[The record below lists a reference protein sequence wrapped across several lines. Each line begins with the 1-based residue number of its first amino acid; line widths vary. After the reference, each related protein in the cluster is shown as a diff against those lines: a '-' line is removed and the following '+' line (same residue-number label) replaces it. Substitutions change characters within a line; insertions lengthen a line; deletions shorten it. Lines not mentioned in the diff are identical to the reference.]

1 MRILLDECLPRKL
14 KAALAGHDVH
24 TVPEM
29 GWSGKTNGELLKL
42 MVPASFEVFVTAD
55 QNLQQQQ
62 ILRAVNIA
70 VIVLVAP
77 TNKLAD
83 LLPLMPS
90 VLTALGSIKPGDLL
104 EIDS

>member
-1 MRILLDECLPRKL
+1 MRIRLDECLPRPL
-14 KAALAGHDVH
+14 KKALTGHDAH

-29 GWSGKTNGELLKL
+29 GWAGTKNGELLKL
-42 MVPASFEVFVTAD
+42 MVPANFEVFLTAD
-55 QNLQQQQ
+55 QNLQHQQN
-62 ILRAVNIA
+62 LRAVNIA

-90 VLTALGSIKPGDLL
+90 VLSALGSIKPGDLL
-104 EIDS
+104 EIDA